1 MKLVTW
7 NVNSL
12 KVRLPQVLDW
22 LAANQPD
29 VLCLQET
36 KQEDSQFPLDALL
49 QAGYQAVF
57 SGQKTY
63 NGVAIISKVA
73 ATEVVYGL
81 PGFPDEQ
88 KRLIAATFA
97 SDSNAKVK
105 QACPEPSRRGGDEQ
119 TTQKTKVSA
128 HANFACEVKPAMAAV
143 ATVLEARQ
151 GASEEANAVSPMQS
165 GRIRVVCVYVPN
177 GQSVD
182 SDKYRYKLAWLAA
195 LREWL
200 KEELVRYPKLALLGD
215 YNIAPEDRDVHDP
228 QAWAGNVL
236 VSEPE
241 RAAFHALEQLGLRDS
256 FRLFGH
262 PEKSYSWWDYRMMAF
277 RRNMGLR
284 IDHIQLSA
292 PLAQNCTGCAIDR
305 APRKLERPS
314 DHTPVVAELAG

>member
-1 MKLVTW
+1 MKIATW

-12 KVRLPQVLDW
+12 KVRLPHVLDW

-29 VLCLQET
+29 ALCLQET
-36 KQEDSQFPLDALL
+36 KQEDSQFPLVALQ

-73 ATEVVYGL
+73 ASEVVCGL
-81 PGFPDEQ
+81 PNFPDEQ
-88 KRLIAATFA
+88 KRLIAAT
-97 SDSNAKVK
+97 V
-105 QACPEPSRRGGDEQ
+105 
-119 TTQKTKVSA
+119 
-128 HANFACEVKPAMAAV
+128 
-143 ATVLEARQ
+143 Q
-151 GASEEANAVSPMQS
+151 GV
-165 GRIRVVCVYVPN
+165 RVVCVYVPN

-195 LREWL
+195 LLEWL

-241 RAAFHALEQLGLRDS
+241 RATFHALEQLGLRDS
-256 FRLFGH
+256 FRLFEQ

-284 IDHIQLSA
+284 IDHILISTA
-292 PLAQNCTGCAIDR
+292 LAQGCTGCAIDR

-314 DHTPVVAELAG
+314 DHAPVVAELVG